1 MLKDLH
7 ELGVALQTSYQT
19 TFTQEDKEL
28 PVLFKQLV
36 NNIEG
41 SAVNYNRN
49 SFIVTVNY
57 SNQKIYFPNQ
67 LWYIAAYFADF
78 YKSLSEYAQIIKS
91 HLRIS
96 DENIRKAKDNKEIAS
111 SLILHASV
119 SDDDKEY
126 LIRFLYDYNW
136 WYGGKG
142 IERADYYVSPILSL
156 CKLVNASQSYVAEL
170 CKFLAKNEEALD
182 VLKQVNDHREQSK
195 IQILEDDV
203 LNSFVYKLLKYIE
216 TEYTFDALASYARYT
231 DANRLGFNDTLIHFE
246 LEDKKTH
253 SIFIQTSDE
262 SNISSRNSGKIKRW
276 YEDIFH
282 FNQKDVYLTTQ
293 WGADTVEPLIF
304 IINNAYKGK
313 LEVSKIGDKYILH
326 VFKTG
331 LSTTDHS
338 SYLPYLTALR
348 TKPFML
354 LAGISG
360 TGKSR
365 IVRKLAQATN
375 PKEYKNEEDRWKDN
389 RPENFELIQVK
400 PNWHNSMDVVGYM
413 SNIPAPHYVFT
424 DFVRFIVKAWQHKD
438 TPYFLC
444 LDEMNLAPVE
454 EYFAEFL
461 SAIES
466 RAWDEEGNYTTD
478 PVIAPFKDFGED
490 IGKKMLVD
498 LFGTPDPIDKDK
510 LAIRFY
516 NKGLTLPP
524 NLMVMGTVN
533 MDETTFS
540 FSRKVL
546 DRAMSVEMN
555 EVKYDDFLS
564 GQTELMPLLTEWN
577 DKLVNRPQKAC
588 EVQEQIDS
596 QKVIDYLK
604 AVNELLE
611 STPFKL
617 GYRAANEAILYVSAC
632 QDFAKDDF
640 NIEKALDEFTLM
652 KILSRIEGDDSRLAI
667 DEKDE
672 RLLKAGIEGNA
683 LDDGEQ
689 SLNLLNC
696 LRAIVRQHI
705 GQDTETEK
713 KINRMYNTLLREH
726 FVSYWG

>member
-7 ELGVALQTSYQT
+7 ELGVTLQNSYQT

-28 PVLFKQLV
+28 PVIFKQLV

-49 SFIVTVNY
+49 SFVVTVNY

-78 YKSLSEYAQIIKS
+78 YKALTEYAQIIKNNL
-91 HLRIS
+91 HIS
-96 DENIRKAKDNKEIAS
+96 DENIKKAKDNKEIAS

-156 CKLVNASQSYVAEL
+156 SKLVNASQSYVADL
-170 CKFLAKNEEALD
+170 CKFLAKNEDALN
-182 VLKQVNDHREQSK
+182 VLKQVNEQREQDSQK
-195 IQILEDDV
+195 SHS
-203 LNSFVYKLLKYIE
+203 NYT
-216 TEYTFDALASYARYT
+216 TE
-231 DANRLGFNDTLIHFE
+231 I
-246 LEDKKTH
+246 
-253 SIFIQTSDE
+253 
-262 SNISSRNSGKIKRW
+262 
-276 YEDIFH
+276 
-282 FNQKDVYLTTQ
+282 
-293 WGADTVEPLIF
+293 
-304 IINNAYKGK
+304 
-313 LEVSKIGDKYILH
+313 
-326 VFKTG
+326 
-331 LSTTDHS
+331 S
-338 SYLPYLTALR
+338 SYLSYLTALR

-375 PKEYKNEEDRWKDN
+375 TKEYAKEEDRWKDN
-389 RPENFELIQVK
+389 RPDNFQLIQVK
-400 PNWHNSMDVVGYM
+400 PNWHNSMDVVGFL
-413 SNIPAPHYVFT
+413 SNIPEPHYVFT
-424 DFVRFIVKAWQHKD
+424 DFVRFIVKAWQHPE

-466 RAWDEEGNYTTD
+466 RAWDEDGNYTTD
-478 PVIAPFKDFGED
+478 PIISPFKDY
-490 IGKKMLVD
+490 GKKVCEAMLKE
-498 LFGTPDPIDKDK
+498 LLGEAHHTETNP
-510 LAIRFY
+510 LAIQFE

-555 EVKYDDFLS
+555 EVNYDDFKE
-564 GQTELMPLLTEWN
+564 GKTELMPLLTDYN
-577 DKLVNRPQKAC
+577 DLLVNRPQKAQ
-588 EVQEQIDS
+588 EVQGEIDS

-604 AVNELLE
+604 AVNELLDG
-611 STPFKL
+611 TPFKL
-617 GYRAANEAILYVSAC
+617 GYRAANEAILYVAAS
-632 QDFAKDDF
+632 QEFAKEAF
-640 NIEKALDEFTLM
+640 SIETAMDEFTLM

-667 DEKDE
+667 DENDE
-672 RLLKAGIEGNA
+672 RLLKAGLSESP
-683 LDDGEQ
+683 LDNGEQ
-689 SLNLLNC
+689 NLTLLNG
-696 LRAIVRQHI
+696 LRAIVRLHI
-705 GQDTETEK
+705 GANTETEK
-713 KINRMYNTLLREH
+713 KINHMYTTLCREH
-726 FVSYWG
+726 FVSYWA

>member
-49 SFIVTVNY
+49 SFVVTVNY

-182 VLKQVNDHREQSK
+182 VLKQVNDHREQNK

-293 WGADTVEPLIF
+293 WGADTVEQLIF

-375 PKEYKNEEDRWKDN
+375 TKVYENEADRWNDN
-389 RPENFELIQVK
+389 RPDNFELIQVK
-400 PNWHNSMDVVGYM
+400 PNWHNSMDVVGFY
-413 SNIPAPHYVFT
+413 SNISKKYEFT
-424 DFVRFIVKAWQHKD
+424 PFVEFIVKAWQHTD

-466 RAWDEEGNYTTD
+466 RSVDEKGNYTTD
-478 PVIAPFKDFGED
+478 PIIKPFKNFGQEVCEA
-490 IGKKMLVD
+490 MLKE
-498 LFGTPDPIDKDK
+498 LLGEARHTEANP
-510 LAIRFY
+510 LAVQFTE
-516 NKGLTLPP
+516 KGLTLPP

-555 EVKYDDFLS
+555 EVNYDGFME
-564 GQTELMPLLTEWN
+564 GKTELMPLLTEQN
-577 DKLVNRPQKAC
+577 ALLVNRPQKAS
-588 EVQEQIDS
+588 EVQDRIDGG
-596 QKVIDYLK
+596 KVIAYLK
-604 AVNELLE
+604 AVNALLD

-617 GYRAANEAILYVSAC
+617 GYRAANEAMLYVSAC
-632 QDFAKDDF
+632 KDLAGEQF
-640 NIEKALDEFTLM
+640 SIGKALDEFTLM
-652 KILSRIEGDDSRLAI
+652 KILSRIEGDDNRLSI
-667 DEKDE
+667 DEKDARIE
-672 RLLKAGIEGNA
+672 AAGITGAVTDN
-683 LDDGEQ
+683 GEH
-689 SLNLLNC
+689 SINLLNC

-705 GQDTETEK
+705 GQDTATEQ
-713 KINRMYNTLLREH
+713 KINSMYNTLVREH